1 MAILGGGPGGGGPV
15 GFANSFTGASSAL
28 EYMGEHAY
36 AQSGP
41 FAKDT
46 NEHTMIEYQ
55 QGSRY
60 FVGTIS
66 FHGTTDMSNPSNGN
80 ISAFNVSFND
90 ASIFLV
96 KTDSSD
102 ENSPH
107 SLTTPI
113 IIPPYTEVKITGQ
126 DYSGGDAGDT
136 SITMTG
142 RIY

>member
-1 MAILGGGPGGGGPV
+1 MLGGGNPV
-15 GFANSFTGASSAL
+15 GGSFTGASTAL
-28 EYMGEHAY
+28 EYLGDHAY

-46 NEHTMIEYQ
+46 NEHTMIEFET
-55 QGSRY
+55 GPRY

-66 FHGTTDMSNPSNGN
+66 FHGTTDQGTPQDGN
-80 ISAFNVSFND
+80 ITAFNVYFNGK
-90 ASIFLV
+90 SQFLV

-113 IIPPYTEVKITGQ
+113 IFPPYTQIKVTGQ
-126 DYSGGDAGDT
+126 DYSGGSAGDT
-136 SITMTG
+136 AVSITG
-142 RIY
+142 RVYK

>member
-1 MAILGGGPGGGGPV
+1 MALIVGGGQS
-15 GFANSFTGASSAL
+15 GFGSSYTGAAESL
-28 EYMGEHAY
+28 EYVGDHAY

-46 NEHTMIEYQ
+46 AEHTMIDFQ
-55 QGSRY
+55 MGSKY

-66 FHGTTDMSNPSNGN
+66 FHGTTDQSTPANGN
-80 ISAFNVSFND
+80 ISAFNVYLNGVST
-90 ASIFLV
+90 FLV

-126 DYSGGDAGDT
+126 DYSGGSNGDT
-136 SITMTG
+136 AVSITG
-142 RIY
+142 RTY